1 MYTETPRTDYG
12 GGDRTR
18 IILLLLIVCGGA
30 RFEHGNRFVG
40 SGFTWPPSSSGRHRV
55 YIIHTFNI
63 IYIIYILYWFFFFVE
78 IMYDCKMCV
87 WCP

>member
-1 MYTETPRTDYG
+1 MYTEYRDTTNDY

-55 YIIHTFNI
+55 YTTHTFNNI
-63 IYIIYILYWFFFFVE
+63 TIYIYYTGCFFFLR
-78 IMYDCKMCV
+78 
-87 WCP
+87 

>member
-1 MYTETPRTDYG
+1 MYTEYRDTTNDYG
-12 GGDRTR
+12 GDSTR

-55 YIIHTFNI
+55 YTTHTFINI
-63 IYIIYILYWFFFFVE
+63 TIYLLYWFFF
-78 IMYDCKMCV
+78 
-87 WCP
+87 